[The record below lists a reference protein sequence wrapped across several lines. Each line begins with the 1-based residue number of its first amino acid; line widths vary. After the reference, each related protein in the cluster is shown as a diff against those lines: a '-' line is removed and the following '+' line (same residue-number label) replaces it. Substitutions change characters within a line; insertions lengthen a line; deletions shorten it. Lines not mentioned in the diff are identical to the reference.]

1 MVIWKKRGKLPAATD
16 LITANCQSTP
26 IKLHNLAHYTSLEDA
41 VWNLHARYA
50 TKDDLKALVWL
61 MFFTIIIW
69 SYVIDVY
76 QWQKFSQNYI
86 SISVNSSIRVKMIA
100 FPFQYNYLALL
111 WLDGYI
117 HIFREQTC
125 QFLSYFAQVT
135 SWFQHSVKFKK
146 KAQLFMICF
155 LYWLQK
161 LHFVLEYMY
170 EATLIWF

>member
-1 MVIWKKRGKLPAATD
+1 MVIWKKYGKTTCSHWLNHCKLPVNSNQTAQLGPLH
-16 LITANCQSTP
+16 LIRRR
-26 IKLHNLAHYTSLEDA
+26 K

-61 MFFTIIIW
+61 TFFTIIIW

-86 SISVNSSIRVKMIA
+86 SISVNSSIRVEMIA

-135 SWFQHSVKFKK
+135 SWFQHSWSF
-146 KAQLFMICF
+146 
-155 LYWLQK
+155 
-161 LHFVLEYMY
+161 
-170 EATLIWF
+170 